1 MTCEM
6 RLSRVVGL
14 PVIHAGKL
22 LGHVEQV
29 LPDGEGKHLDGLV
42 IRRGL
47 RGARWASRESVGV
60 LGEVSVI
67 LARPPERSRKAGEGA
82 AALVKDES
90 GLTLGRVTD
99 MWLDAGTMAVTA
111 LEISLGPL
119 EDVRRGRLRVEAWS
133 LCPGGDGS
141 PQVVV
146 PRRAWETASGMGKEV
161 RG

>member
-1 MTCEM
+1 MTCEI

-14 PVIHAGKL
+14 PVIHGGRL
-22 LGHVEQV
+22 LGHVEQA
-29 LPDGEGKHLDGLV
+29 LPDGEGKRLDGLM
-42 IRRGL
+42 IRRGM

-67 LARPPERSRKAGEGA
+67 LARLPGKVRKTREIA
-82 AALVKDES
+82 APLVKDES

-99 MWLDAGTMAVTA
+99 MWLDAGTLAVTA

-119 EDVRRGRLRVEAWS
+119 EDVRRGRLRVEMWS
-133 LCPGGDGS
+133 LCPGGDGA
-141 PQVVV
+141 PQVVI
-146 PRRAWETASGMGKEV
+146 PRRAWETNAGEGKEV

>member
-22 LGHVEQV
+22 LGHVEQA
-29 LPDGEGKHLDGLV
+29 LPDGEGKRLDGLV

-67 LARPPERSRKAGEGA
+67 LARPPERSRKAGDGA

-119 EDVRRGRLRVEAWS
+119 EDVRRGRLRVDSWS
-133 LCPGGDGS
+133 LCPGGDGA

-146 PRRAWETASGMGKEV
+146 PRRAWETASGVGKEV

>member
-1 MTCEM
+1 MTCEI

-14 PVIHAGKL
+14 PVIHGGRL
-22 LGHVEQV
+22 LGHVEQA
-29 LPDGEGKHLDGLV
+29 LPDGEGKRLDGLV

-67 LARPPERSRKAGEGA
+67 LACPPGKTRKAGESSA
-82 AALVKDES
+82 SLVKDES

-99 MWLDAGTMAVTA
+99 MWLDAGNLTVTA

-119 EDVRRGRLRVEAWS
+119 EDVRRGRLRVNAWT
-133 LCPGGDGS
+133 LCPGGDGA
-141 PQVVV
+141 PQVVI
-146 PRRAWETASGMGKEV
+146 PRQAWETASAEGKGV